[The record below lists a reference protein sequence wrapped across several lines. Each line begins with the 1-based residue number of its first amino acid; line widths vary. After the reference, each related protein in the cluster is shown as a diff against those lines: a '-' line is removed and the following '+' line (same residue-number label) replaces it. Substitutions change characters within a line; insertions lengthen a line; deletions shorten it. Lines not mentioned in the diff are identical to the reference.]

1 MRGSSSMRVCGGSHS
16 LTQSVVD
23 WLGLVWGGRGVRRW
37 WIDGKQDYVS
47 KPKGRDWPAQTT
59 GGGGSGADYSHLLY
73 PLHVSEASR
82 LGGWAFSH
90 ASGARMGKK
99 EGDCGIAEVVGE
111 GGFGDGERAG

>member
-1 MRGSSSMRVCGGSHS
+1 MRVCGGSHS

-23 WLGLVWGGRGVRRW
+23 WLGLVWGGRGVRGW

-47 KPKGRDWPAQTT
+47 KARDWPRQRVEGGRVLTT
-59 GGGGSGADYSHLLY
+59 HTYS
-73 PLHVSEASR
+73 SEASR

-99 EGDCGIAEVVGE
+99 EGDCGIAEVAGE